1 MDTGTA
7 GGGNRPHRKEAGSP
21 DAVSRQEAIMQEFE
35 MKRSVKQA
43 GRRVAVAAGAVA
55 VLLLFLV
62 LNPFVKIDAGER
74 GVVLNFG
81 AVQNEVLDEGLHLRI
96 PIMQRIVK
104 MDVKIQKSETR
115 SEAASKD
122 LQDIQSVI
130 ALNYH
135 IIPDKANWVYQNIGT
150 AFKERVI
157 DPTVQ
162 ESVKAVTARYTAV
175 QLIGD
180 RENVSS
186 AIKDALSQKLSDY
199 NLFVDGF
206 SVIDF
211 SFSKKFTDAI
221 EAKQEA
227 EQLALK
233 AQRDLQRIKIEAE
246 QKVAQAKAEAE
257 SLRLQK
263 QQITREL
270 IELRKIEALREAIA
284 KWNGTVPNVL
294 LSGGGA
300 SPLIS
305 LDGLMKK

>member
-1 MDTGTA
+1 
-7 GGGNRPHRKEAGSP
+7 
-21 DAVSRQEAIMQEFE
+21 MQEFE
-35 MKRSVKQA
+35 MKRKITQA
-43 GRRVAVAAGAVA
+43 GKRVGLIAVGAALFIF
-55 VLLLFLV
+55 LLI

-74 GVVLNFG
+74 GIVMNFG
-81 AVQNEVLDEGLHLRI
+81 AVQDDVLGEGLHLRV
-96 PIMQRIVK
+96 PIMQKIVK

-122 LQDIQSVI
+122 LQDIKSVI

-135 IIPDKANWVYQNIGT
+135 IVPDKANWVYQNIGV
-150 AFKERVI
+150 AFKERII

-162 ESVKAVTARYTAV
+162 EAVKAVTAKYTAV
-175 QLIGD
+175 QLIGE
-180 RENVSS
+180 REAVST
-186 AIKDALSQKLSDY
+186 AIKDALSEKLTGY

-221 EAKQEA
+221 ESKQEA
-227 EQLALK
+227 EQFALR
-233 AQRDLQRIKIEAE
+233 AQRDLERIRIEAE
-246 QKVAQAKAEAE
+246 QKIAQAKAEAE

-263 QQITREL
+263 AQITPAL
-270 IELRKIEALREAIA
+270 IELRKIEAMREAIA

-300 SPLIS
+300 TPLLS

>member
-1 MDTGTA
+1 
-7 GGGNRPHRKEAGSP
+7 
-21 DAVSRQEAIMQEFE
+21 MQEFE
-35 MKRSVKQA
+35 MKKTVKQLSKK
-43 GRRVAVAAGAVA
+43 VAAGAIAVA
-55 VLLLFLV
+55 VLLLLLI

-81 AVQNEVLDEGLHLRI
+81 AVQNEVLGEGLHLRI
-96 PIMQRIVK
+96 PIMQKIVK
-104 MDVKIQKSETR
+104 LDVKIQKSETR

-122 LQDIQSVI
+122 LQDIKSLI

-135 IIPDKANWVYQNIGT
+135 IIPDKANWVYQNIGV
-150 AFKERVI
+150 AFKERII
-157 DPTVQ
+157 DPNVQ
-162 ESVKAVTARYTAV
+162 EAVKAVTAKYTAV
-175 QLIGD
+175 QLIGE
-180 RENVSS
+180 REAVST
-186 AIKDALSQKLSDY
+186 AIKDALSQKLADY

-221 EAKQEA
+221 ESKQEA
-227 EQLALK
+227 EQFALR
-233 AQRDLQRIKIEAE
+233 AQRDLERIKIEAE

-263 QQITREL
+263 GQITKEM
-270 IELRKIEALREAIA
+270 IELRKIEAMREAIA

-300 SPLIS
+300 SPLLS
-305 LDGLMKK
+305 LDSLIKK

>member
-1 MDTGTA
+1 
-7 GGGNRPHRKEAGSP
+7 
-21 DAVSRQEAIMQEFE
+21 MQEFE
-35 MKRSVKQA
+35 MKRTVKQISK
-43 GRRVAVAAGAVA
+43 RVGMGIVAVA
-55 VLLLFLV
+55 VLLV
-62 LNPFVKIDAGER
+62 LLLMNPFVKIDAGER
-74 GVVLNFG
+74 GVLLNFG
-81 AVQNEVLDEGLHLRI
+81 AVQGEVLDEGLHLRV
-96 PIMQRIVK
+96 PIMQKIVK

-115 SEAASKD
+115 AEAASKD
-122 LQDIQSVI
+122 LQDIKSVI

-135 IIPDKANWVYQNIGT
+135 IIPEKANWVYQNIGV

-162 ESVKAVTARYTAV
+162 EAVKAVTAKYTAV
-175 QLIGD
+175 QLIGE
-180 RENVSS
+180 REAVST
-186 AIKDALSQKLSDY
+186 AIKDALSQKLADY

-233 AQRDLQRIKIEAE
+233 AQRDLDRIKIEAE

-263 QQITREL
+263 QQITAEL

-300 SPLIS
+300 TPLFS
-305 LDGLMKK
+305 LDSLMKK